1 MSFQKSILIIALI
14 FLVIILVLIG
24 YGISQTKKTVTW
36 PDQQYQCPDYFP
48 YLTNVD
54 INGTDISGCFNKYNL
69 GHGTNTIAG
78 LKCNKCLSGAEQ
90 CFNCS
95 ANEKPVFDVSYDD
108 GSGWTFKVHP
118 PTTANDIQ
126 NLFINFPD
134 NASYCDKYSWAHFNN
149 VSWDSVTYG
158 TQNPG
163 YDSNGNACP
172 AYTPP

>member
-1 MSFQKSILIIALI
+1 MSFQKIIVIIAYIL
-14 FLVIILVLIG
+14 LVIVLFVIG

-54 INGTDISGCFNKYNL
+54 INGTDMSGCFNKYNL
-69 GHGTNTIAG
+69 GNGANTISDLSCNMCTEGSTQCWNCYAG
-78 LKCNKCLSGAEQ
+78 ST
-90 CFNCS
+90 
-95 ANEKPVFDVSYDD
+95 PVFDFSYSD
-108 GSGWTFKVHP
+108 GNGWNFDIASGSESFVK
-118 PTTANDIQ
+118 

-134 NASYCDKYSWAHFNN
+134 NASYCNKYSWAHFNN

-158 TQNPG
+158 THNPG

-172 AYTPP
+172 AYIHPT